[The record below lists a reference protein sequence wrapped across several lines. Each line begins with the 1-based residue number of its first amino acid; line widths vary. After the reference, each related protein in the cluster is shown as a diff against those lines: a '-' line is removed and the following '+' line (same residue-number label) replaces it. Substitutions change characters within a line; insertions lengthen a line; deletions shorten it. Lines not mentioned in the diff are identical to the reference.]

1 MAVPQISVSH
11 NLNRVVLAYK
21 DLADKYV
28 NQATVRALN
37 STATTVRAEA
47 ARRVGKGYNIKVGAA
62 KSQMNITRANRGR
75 VRAVITVSGRPIPLA
90 QFDARPTGPHS
101 GGVGGRQVSVKVKG
115 QRKQLRN
122 AFIATMK
129 TGHRGIFV
137 RATTGKGG
145 KRLPIR
151 ELFSLSLPVAFSQK
165 QIIDALLAVASER
178 FAETLRQE
186 MRFVLL
192 KAA

>member
-1 MAVPQISVSH
+1 MKISVTH
-11 NLNRVVLAYK
+11 NLKAVSLAYK

-37 STATTVRAEA
+37 KTATTVRAEA
-47 ARRVGKGYNIKVGAA
+47 ARKIGREYNIKIGAA
-62 KSQMNITRANRGR
+62 KSQMWISRANRGR
-75 VRAVITVSGRPIPLA
+75 VMASITVSGRPIPLVE
-90 QFDARPTGPHS
+90 FDARQTRR
-101 GGVGGRQVSVKVKG
+101 GVTVKVKG
-115 QRKQLRN
+115 TRKVVAG

-129 TGHRGIFV
+129 TGHRGVYV
-137 RATTGKGG
+137 RSTG

-151 ELFSLSLPVAFSQK
+151 QLFSLSLPVAFSQK
-165 QIIDALLAVASER
+165 QIMDALLQAASAR

-186 MRFVLL
+186 VRYAQL